1 MIFES
6 KLPNIH
12 VPNVNLAQFVLD
24 ECKSRTQAH
33 DTVFVDSETNEA
45 MTVDQLEMFV
55 HGFANG
61 LRKCGINE
69 GDVVATVAGNSVSID
84 GAYNVCVIWIA
95 NIIKCRFIIRLWPTE

>member
-6 KLPNIH
+6 KLPNIN
-12 VPNVNLAQFVLD
+12 VPDINLAQFVLD

-33 DTVFVDSETNEA
+33 DAVFVDSETNEA
-45 MTVDQLEMFV
+45 ITVEQLELFV

-84 GAYNVCVIWIA
+84 IVHMMFA
-95 NIIKCRFIIRLWPTE
+95 